1 MMAKELIL
9 LSKSKYEELLK
20 LASEQRQETPTR
32 GINEKEEKNETPAVF
47 RPTEQ
52 VSNSTETGKGMFVEK
67 IDDDADGTPGIFDHS
82 PKKIRKKMKRNVKW
96 ILY

>member
-20 LASEQRQETPTR
+20 CASEHAQETPTA
-32 GINEKEEKNETPAVF
+32 GVIENKENETPEVV
-47 RPTEQ
+47 RPTEHL
-52 VSNSTETGKGMFVEK
+52 SNSTQIANGMFVEK
-67 IDDDADGTPGIFDHS
+67 TDDDADGTPGILDHP

-96 ILY
+96 ISY

>member
-9 LSKSKYEELLK
+9 LSKRKYEELLK
-20 LASEQRQETPTR
+20 FASEHRQETPT
-32 GINEKEEKNETPAVF
+32 GGVIENEENETPEVF

-52 VSNSTETGKGMFVEK
+52 LSNSTQTGNGMFVEK
-67 IDDDADGTPGIFDHS
+67 IDDDADGTPGILDHS

-96 ILY
+96 ISY